1 MSFDAPPPPS
11 NYQAPGSGNEQT
23 MIVLAHIL
31 GIVLGFIPPLVIM
44 LTTGKTS
51 ARVREQSVEALNFQI
66 TVMIAYLI
74 SFVLSILLIGLLLTF
89 LVWIAGIVFPILA
102 AVSVGNGKDYHYPFA
117 LRLVK

>member
-74 SFVLSILLIGLLLTF
+74 SFVLSILLFGLLSL
-89 LVWIAGIVFPILA
+89 LVWIAAIVFPILA